1 MAIGLAGS
9 QTPLI
14 LGAKHFGFGLLSI
27 AAISGIGAGAVQF
40 VGNPNEAGP
49 KVQINVPKMPPVAP
63 HAENHTPQEAINN
76 QELPKGILG
85 LIGYRLADG
94 GMTPWNHA
102 NQTEDSH
109 SGDQALTEEQS
120 HDPHVTTPAEAATA
134 LPADNHGGEVKILAP
149 NQGPATNLSIENGVK
164 VMRGGNVQGGGSPL
178 SAAPIAA
185 LHAQGATGPLPIIA
199 ADGRTPFESYKRPFA
214 GGGKKVGLIIGGLGL
229 NARITERA
237 ISQLPAEVTL
247 SFVPTAD
254 NLQGWVNKARANG
267 HEVIIEVP
275 LEPFDYPDN
284 DPGPSTLLSSGDWSK
299 NQKNLEYILS
309 RTTGYFAVTNYL
321 GGKFASSSNSTNFMK
336 SLKARGLG
344 FFSDG
349 SVSAFGGTA
358 KSQGVKSAAADRN
371 IDQRPSAADIN
382 AQLGALEALA
392 GQKGQ
397 ALGFGVGY
405 SVTIDQVINWI
416 GEVRA
421 KGYTLAPASAL
432 AS

>member
-1 MAIGLAGS
+1 MAIGIAGS

-27 AAISGIGAGAVQF
+27 AAISGIGAGAVQIA
-40 VGNPNEAGP
+40 GNPTESGP
-49 KVQINVPKMPPVAP
+49 KVQINVPKMPAP
-63 HAENHTPQEAINN
+63 AAHAENHAPQEVVNN

-94 GMTPWNHA
+94 GMTPWQHE
-102 NQTEDSH
+102 NQ
-109 SGDQALTEEQS
+109 SGAEHGDENTHENATP
-120 HDPHVTTPAEAATA
+120 DPHVTSPAEAANA
-134 LPADNHGGEVKILAP
+134 LPSDNHGGEVKIHAP
-149 NQGPATNLSIENGVK
+149 NQGPETNLTSIENGVK
-164 VMRGGNVQGGGSPL
+164 VIRGGAVQGGGSPL

-185 LHAQGATGPLPIIA
+185 LHAQGATGPLPVIA
-199 ADGRTPFESYKRPFA
+199 SDGRTVFESYKRPFA
-214 GGGKKVGLIIGGLGL
+214 GGGKRVGLIIGGLGL

-254 NLQGWVNKARANG
+254 NLQSWVNKARANG

-284 DPGPSTLLSSGDWSK
+284 DPGPSTLLGSGDWSK

-321 GGKFASSSNSTNFMK
+321 GGKFASSNHSAMFMK
-336 SLKARGLG
+336 SLKARGVG

-349 SVSAFGGTA
+349 TISSLGGTA
-358 KSQGVKSAAADRN
+358 KSQGVKSATADRN
-371 IDQRPSAADIN
+371 IDQRPAAADIN

-416 GEVRA
+416 GEIRA
-421 KGYTLAPASAL
+421 KGLILAPASAL
-432 AS
+432 AG

>member
-1 MAIGLAGS
+1 MAFGIASS
-9 QTPLI
+9 QAPFL

-27 AAISGIGAGAVQF
+27 AAITGIGAGAVQIA
-40 VGNPNEAGP
+40 GNPNEAGP
-49 KVQINVPKMPPVAP
+49 KVEIKLPKMPAAQP
-63 HAENHTPQEAINN
+63 HSPNHAPQEATNN

-94 GMTPWNHA
+94 GMTPWNKSDHSSTEQTIDAHA
-102 NQTEDSH
+102 PEH
-109 SGDQALTEEQS
+109 AP
-120 HDPHVTTPAEAATA
+120 DPHITTEAEAASA
-134 LPADNHGGEVKILAP
+134 LPAENHGGEVKIMTP
-149 NQGPATNLSIENGVK
+149 NQGGVTNLSSIENGVK
-164 VMRGGNVQGGGSPL
+164 VVRGGAVQGGGSPL
-178 SAAPIAA
+178 MPAPIAA
-185 LHAQGATGPLPIIA
+185 VHAQGATGPLPIIS
-199 ADGRTPFESYKRPFA
+199 ADGRTPFETYKRPFT
-214 GGGKKVGLIIGGLGL
+214 GGGKRIGLIIGGLGL

-237 ISQLPAEVTL
+237 ISQLPADVTL

-254 NLQGWVNKARANG
+254 NLQGWVNKARASG

-284 DPGPSTLLSSGDWSK
+284 DPGPSTLLGSGDWSK

-321 GGKFASSSNSTNFMK
+321 GGKFAASNNSAMFMK

-344 FFSDG
+344 FISDG
-349 SVSAFGGTA
+349 SVASLGGTA
-358 KSQGVKSAAADRN
+358 KAQGVKSAAADRN

-382 AQLGALEALA
+382 AQLGALEAIA

-405 SVTIDQVINWI
+405 SVTIDQVINLI
-416 GEVRA
+416 GEIRA
-421 KGYTLAPASAL
+421 KGFVLAPASSIAG
-432 AS
+432 